1 LKRVRKGRVISQ
13 RPRAWPADARMA
25 HGCASSSA
33 AASDTR
39 GGDPMNVT
47 LTEEQV
53 NKLEEIVERLEL
65 LNRML
70 HDITDTV
77 EANAERLDQIA
88 AYVGAE
94 LEHV

>member
-1 LKRVRKGRVISQ
+1 
-13 RPRAWPADARMA
+13 
-25 HGCASSSA
+25 
-33 AASDTR
+33 
-39 GGDPMNVT
+39 MNVT